1 MPQAIDFSLAT
12 PRIRPR
18 LPAMIARGLAISLII
33 VLRRSAGTA
42 ALRALEKSARS
53 WAEIGLARETVSQ
66 PRRAPLWDASS
77 RSAVE
82 PAQRQDGVGAAEAE
96 AVRKREIDLLLRGG
110 AAHDGQVAGLRLQ
123 LVDVGGG
130 GDEAVARSEE
140 HTSELQSLM
149 RISYAVFCLKKNK
162 TKQTNT

>member
-53 WAEIGLARETVSQ
+53 WAAIGLAREPVSQ
-66 PRRAPLWDASS
+66 PRRPPLWDAST

-82 PAQRQDGVGAAEAE
+82 PAQRQDGFGAPDTE
-96 AVRKREIDLLLRGG
+96 AVQQRKLNLRLRGG
-110 AAHDGQVAGLRLQ
+110 ARHD
-123 LVDVGGG
+123 
-130 GDEAVARSEE
+130 
-140 HTSELQSLM
+140 
-149 RISYAVFCLKKNK
+149 
-162 TKQTNT
+162 